1 MTMKR
6 LNMINKI
13 YILFICLITVPFALN
28 GQPNS
33 NVIDEMNNVK
43 LNESFIFG
51 EGFHVRKDVAQ
62 ECAISEILSY
72 AIELRFDNGNNE
84 KLQPSDIQPIVKQ
97 LIHFDGNQ
105 YNVFLY
111 VDREQILSMSGHIE
125 SPKISS
131 NADPR
136 SEPKE
141 LVVSDKTQNS
151 QMSKG
156 TSLEDRFKPLPND
169 VLYTLCNQDNWTE
182 IKGFLSTYKNQGKI
196 RETGFCTNLSEIPV
210 DAYRILIDDKYG
222 ILAILAP
229 KDSDNRININ
239 TNQID
244 KESNYSNC
252 AVIVWLK

>member
-1 MTMKR
+1 MITKR

-13 YILFICLITVPFALN
+13 YILFICIITVPFALN
-28 GQPNS
+28 GQTNS

-51 EGFHVRKDVAQ
+51 EGFNKRKDVAH

-84 KLQPSDIQPIVKQ
+84 KLLPSDIRPIVKK
-97 LIHFDGNQ
+97 LIYFDGFQ

-111 VDREQILSMSGHIE
+111 VDREQILSMTGHIE
-125 SPKISS
+125 SPKSS
-131 NADPR
+131 LSADSR

-156 TSLEDRFKPLPND
+156 TSLEDRFTPLPND
-169 VLYTLCNQDNWTE
+169 VLNTLCNQDNWTE
-182 IKGFLSTYKNQGKI
+182 IKGFLSTYKNQGRI
-196 RETGFCTNLSEIPV
+196 RDIGFCTNTSDIPM
-210 DAYRILIDDKYG
+210 DSYRILIDEKYG

-229 KDSDNRININ
+229 KNMSDRVNIK
-239 TNQID
+239 TGQLD

-252 AVIVWLK
+252 AVIVWFK